1 MRPPE
6 QSTIE
11 RSGAVAT
18 TKVRTTIEPGVVR
31 EVDDAELVDLYRQ
44 GLIHS
49 LERDE
54 RHKVLGVAA
63 PKGSRWV
70 PAERGD
76 DIVTA
81 PAPVTATLTDLNTE
95 AE

>member
-1 MRPPE
+1 MTPRA
-6 QSTIE
+6 TLNE

-31 EVDDAELVDLYRQ
+31 EVDDAELVDLYRL
-44 GLIHS
+44 GLIAS
-49 LERDE
+49 LERDD
-54 RHKVLGVAA
+54 RHAALGVTA

-70 PAERGD
+70 PAEKGA

-81 PAPVTATLTDLNTE
+81 PAPLTATTTDT
-95 AE
+95 AEER